1 MSPREF
7 LASVAFGYALAWAM
21 PLAAWIRAR
30 AAARRGDA
38 GARAYFDD
46 MAAHLAMGALNAL
59 PLVVGV
65 AACTLLVGGAK

>member
-7 LASVAFGYALAWAM
+7 FVRAAIGYALAWSM
-21 PLAAWIRAR
+21 PLVAWLRAR
-30 AAARRGDA
+30 YAARRGDA
-38 GARAYFDD
+38 RGRDYFDD

-65 AACTLLVGGAK
+65 ATLALLTDGAK